1 MAPIHLHNPTNVPP
15 RMATYHLSYQ
25 HTTYAFDI
33 PFIIP
38 MYHPR
43 CYHRSEPIHQH
54 FVIDWLE
61 NHISPVCQ
69 QTCAW
74 TYTHEH
80 KHEHTHTVQHTRTQ
94 ACEHTHTHTVQHTR
108 TRFNTYTRTNARA
121 TSISMTYKSELC
133 SPGDISLCDSLVYLT
148 THSYTRIYTHAPALD
163 THR

>member
-94 ACEHTHTHTVQHTR
+94 ACEHTHTAQHTHEH
-108 TRFNTYTRTNARA
+108 THASTHTQFNTHVHVLTLTRALMHVPRLSQWP
-121 TSISMTYKSELC
+121 TSLNCAHQGISHS
-133 SPGDISLCDSLVYLT
+133 V
-148 THSYTRIYTHAPALD
+148 THSYT
-163 THR
+163 